1 MPHMQWKGI
10 VLAGG
15 SGTRLHPAT
24 LSISKQLLPV
34 YDKPMVYYPISTLLM
49 AGIRDMAVIS
59 TPSDL
64 PLFKKLLGDGRQ
76 WGCSFTYVEQ
86 PKPEGI
92 AQAFI
97 LTADFIEDTN
107 VCLILGDNIF
117 FGHGLE
123 KSLRL
128 AMSRQSGA
136 TVFGYH
142 VSDPGRYGVVEF
154 DQSGIARSIEE
165 KPARPKSSYA
175 VTGLY
180 FYDRKALE
188 FALSIK
194 PSARGELEITD
205 INNCYLQEKAL
216 HVERLGRGIAWLDT
230 GTYDSLMSA
239 GMFVQAMEQRQG
251 LKVACPEE
259 IAWRQGF
266 IDEHALRKLAEPLM
280 KNGYGQYLL
289 SLVEDDGFLWK

>member
-1 MPHMQWKGI
+1 
-10 VLAGG
+10 
-15 SGTRLHPAT
+15 
-24 LSISKQLLPV
+24 
-34 YDKPMVYYPISTLLM
+34 
-49 AGIRDMAVIS
+49 
-59 TPSDL
+59 
-64 PLFKKLLGDGRQ
+64 
-76 WGCSFTYVEQ
+76 VEQ

-97 LTADFIEDTN
+97 LTRDFIQDN
-107 VCLILGDNIF
+107 RVCLILGDNIF

-123 KSLRL
+123 KSLRK

-154 DQSGIARSIEE
+154 DQTGTAISIEE
-165 KPARPKSSYA
+165 KPESPKSNYA

-180 FYDRKALE
+180 FYDSRVLE
-188 FALSIK
+188 VALSIK

-205 INNCYLQEKAL
+205 VNNDYLQENSL
-216 HVERLGRGIAWLDT
+216 YVERLGRGIAWLDT

-266 IDEHALRKLAEPLM
+266 INEEALRRLAAPLM